1 MTSKKF
7 KGVEKKKRKRKRKY
21 WSANASPHVKRGS
34 MMLPTWL

>member
-7 KGVEKKKRKRKRKY
+7 KGCREEKKKKKKKM